1 MTSLLNSHPSHWFL
15 TFVKK
20 PFSQRNLTLRQ
31 LTPRQR
37 TWLFRIAATVLIL
50 NLLDGILTLALVQG
64 GLASEAN
71 PLMNELLGHG
81 AVFFMLFKIVLVSL
95 SVLLLWRL
103 QQLRIACIA
112 MYGALAT
119 YGLIAIHHFQSVDI
133 LVRYI
138 G

>member
-1 MTSLLNSHPSHWFL
+1 MSDSLNSNSLLA
-15 TFVKK
+15 FVKK
-20 PFSQRNLTLRQ
+20 PFTPGNITLRQ
-31 LTPRQR
+31 PTPRQR
-37 TWLFRIAATVLIL
+37 TWLFRIAVTVLIL
-50 NLLDGILTLALVQG
+50 NLLDGVLTLALVQG

-71 PLMNELLGHG
+71 PLMDELLGHG

-119 YGLIAIHHFQSVDI
+119 YGLIAINHLQSVDI